1 LPRGVGDIRH
11 RTGEAMRSL
20 HRYSALGLVL
30 CLIVACAT
38 TNVPPIG
45 SSHQPFQLAADER
58 EIWEQSE
65 AEQQQLNRRG
75 RLYADPLL
83 EEYINDIA
91 RRLTPPEL
99 EEQGIPIRVRILQD
113 PSLNAFS
120 YPNGALYV
128 HTGLLARVENEAQL
142 ATVLGHEMT
151 HVINRDVVRN
161 YRSTRH
167 KVIAANVAAI
177 AASIGV
183 SAVAG
188 DQWRQGNAVTA
199 AVIGQTA
206 NVMLGLGLQLGLL
219 AAVNGYGRNTEDEAD
234 AGAMRLMSQAGYD
247 INEAPKVHQMLLQ
260 RYGDS
265 SRLENFFFGNHA
277 RNQERIEHYERM
289 LGTEY
294 AQTAQATGLISH
306 TEEFQRRTRP
316 LVRENAIL
324 DVEAGRYGTAKGAL
338 ERVLAVVP
346 TDAKAH
352 FYLGELYRK
361 QRKAPADV
369 EQAIASY
376 QKASEYDPTYPEPQR
391 NLGVLY
397 YLSGKKAEARQ
408 AFERYLALKPHADDR
423 PQVREYLNELSH
435 NPA

>member
-1 LPRGVGDIRH
+1 MGVGPAQH
-11 RTGEAMRSL
+11 RKGEAMRSL
-20 HRYSALGLVL
+20 HRYTALVLVL
-30 CLIVACAT
+30 CLMVACAT
-38 TNVPPIG
+38 TNIPPIG

-65 AEQQQLNRRG
+65 AEQQKLNRRG
-75 RLYADPLL
+75 RLYQDPLL

-91 RRLTPPEL
+91 RRLTPPEV
-99 EEQGIPIRVRILQD
+99 EQQGVPIRVRIIRD

-120 YPNGALYV
+120 YPNGALYI

-142 ATVLGHEMT
+142 ATVLGHEMV
-151 HVINRDVVRN
+151 HVINRDVVRH
-161 YRSTRH
+161 YRSTRN
-167 KVIAANVAAI
+167 KVIAANVAAV

-188 DQWRQGNAVTA
+188 DQWRNGNAVTA
-199 AVIGQTA
+199 AVISQTA

-219 AAVNGYGRNTEDEAD
+219 AAVNGYGRSIEDEAD
-234 AGAMRLMSQAGYD
+234 IGAMRLMTQAGYD

-260 RYGDS
+260 RYGDP
-265 SRLENFFFGNHA
+265 SRLENFFFGNHS

-289 LGTEY
+289 LSAEY
-294 AQTAQATGLISH
+294 AQVAQASNLITN

-316 LVRENAIL
+316 LVRDNAIL
-324 DVEAGRYGTAKGAL
+324 DIEAGRYGTAKAAL
-338 ERVLAVVP
+338 ERVLAVAP

-361 QRKAPADV
+361 QRRAPADV
-369 EQAIASY
+369 EQAIPAYHKAVEPDPSY
-376 QKASEYDPTYPEPQR
+376 AEPQR
-391 NLGVLY
+391 SLGLVY
-397 YLSGKKAEARQ
+397 YTTGKKAEARQ
-408 AFERYLALKPHADDR
+408 AFERYLELKPYADDR
-423 PQVREYLNELSH
+423 QQLREYLIELHH

>member
-1 LPRGVGDIRH
+1 
-11 RTGEAMRSL
+11 MRSL
-20 HRYSALGLVL
+20 RRYTTLVL
-30 CLIVACAT
+30 VLFLIVACAT
-38 TNVPPIG
+38 TNIPPLG

-65 AEQQQLNRRG
+65 AEQQKLNRRG
-75 RLYADPLL
+75 RLYQDPLL
-83 EEYINDIA
+83 EEYINDVA
-91 RRLTPPEL
+91 RRLTPAEV
-99 EEQGIPIRVRILQD
+99 EQQGIPIRVRIVQD
-113 PSLNAFS
+113 PSLNAFA
-120 YPNGALYV
+120 YPNGALYI

-151 HVINRDVVRN
+151 HVINRDAVRH
-161 YRSTRH
+161 YRSTRN
-167 KVIAANVAAI
+167 KVIAANVAAV

-188 DQWRQGNAVTA
+188 DQWRHGNAVTA

-219 AAVNGYGRNTEDEAD
+219 AAVNGYGRSLEDEAD
-234 AGAMRLMSQAGYD
+234 IGAMRLLTQAGYD
-247 INEAPKVHQMLLQ
+247 VKEAPKVHQMLLQ
-260 RYGDS
+260 RYGDP

-289 LGTEY
+289 LDTEY
-294 AQTAQATGLISH
+294 AQVARASSLI
-306 TEEFQRRTRP
+306 TNVEEFQRRTRP

-324 DVEAGRYGTAKGAL
+324 DVEAGRYGTAKAAL
-338 ERVLAVVP
+338 ERVLAVAP

-361 QRKAPADV
+361 QRRAPTDV
-369 EQAIASY
+369 EQAVQAY
-376 QKASEYDPTYPEPQR
+376 QKAAEHDPSYPDPQR
-391 NLGVLY
+391 SLGLLY
-397 YLSGKKAEARQ
+397 YTTGKKAEARQ
-408 AFERYLALKPHADDR
+408 AFERYLELKPHADDR
-423 PQVREYLNELSH
+423 QPIREYLMELQH

>member
-1 LPRGVGDIRH
+1 MGVGHVRY
-11 RTGEAMRSL
+11 RKGEAMRSL
-20 HRYSALGLVL
+20 RRYTALVFVLVL
-30 CLIVACAT
+30 AVACAT
-38 TNVPPIG
+38 TNIPPLG
-45 SSHQPFQLAADER
+45 SSPQPFQLAADER

-75 RLYADPLL
+75 RLYQDPLL
-83 EEYINDIA
+83 EEYVNDVA
-91 RRLTPPEL
+91 RRLTPSEVAQ
-99 EEQGIPIRVRILQD
+99 QGVPIRVRIIQD
-113 PSLNAFS
+113 PSLNAFA
-120 YPNGALYV
+120 YPNGALYI

-151 HVINRDVVRN
+151 HVINRDAVRH
-161 YRSTRH
+161 YRSTRN
-167 KVIAANVAAI
+167 KVIAANVAAV

-188 DQWRQGNAVTA
+188 DQWRHGSAVTA

-206 NVMLGLGLQLGLL
+206 DVMLGLGLQLGLL
-219 AAVNGYGRNTEDEAD
+219 AAVNGYGRGLEEEAD
-234 AGAMRLMSQAGYD
+234 TGAMRLLTQAGYD
-247 INEAPKVHQMLLQ
+247 AKEAPKVHQMLLQ
-260 RYGDS
+260 RYGDP

-289 LGTEY
+289 LDTEY
-294 AQTAQATGLISH
+294 AQVAQASSLIINA
-306 TEEFQRRTRP
+306 EEFQRRTRP

-324 DVEAGRYGTAKGAL
+324 DIEAGRYGTAKAAL

-361 QRKAPADV
+361 QRKSPADV
-369 EQAIASY
+369 EQAIAAY
-376 QKASEYDPTYPEPQR
+376 QKAAEYDPAYPEPQR
-391 NLGVLY
+391 SLGLLY
-397 YLSGKKAEARQ
+397 YTTGKKAEARQ

-423 PQVREYLNELSH
+423 QQLREYLIELNY